1 MLTPYIVDPVDA
13 ISALSPESGFPRVP
27 DEGVELVASVDPEE
41 FVLLERAIEL
51 VVQSGVFSRVG
62 LQAALRL
69 ENDAADEL
77 ANELETLGVIEDDTV
92 LIEVQDLSFFLI
104 DVRASRH
111 LAA

>member
-1 MLTPYIVDPVDA
+1 MATPFIVDSVDA
-13 ISALSPESGFPRVP
+13 IAALNPESAFPQIP
-27 DEGVELVASVDPEE
+27 EEGVELVASVDSEE
-41 FVLLERAIEL
+41 FDLLERAIEL

-77 ANELETLGVIEDDTV
+77 AQELETVGVIDHDEV
-92 LIEVQDLSFFLI
+92 LIEVHDLRLFLI
-104 DVRASRH
+104 DVMASRR

>member
-1 MLTPYIVDPVDA
+1 MATPFIVDSVDA
-13 ISALSPESGFPRVP
+13 IAALNPESGFPQVP

-41 FVLLERAIEL
+41 FDLLERAIEL

-77 ANELETLGVIEDDTV
+77 AHELETVGVIEDDAV
-92 LIEVQDLSFFLI
+92 LIEVQDLSVFLI